1 MKIQKQTILAAAFL
15 FIAMFFAGCGTSSSG
30 NGIFMGRMGS
40 AAKTEGNTT
49 QEPSL
54 DLAVETA
61 SAGSS
66 LYVIAKID
74 TEGKEAVFE
83 RVSDGRQLQY
93 PFTVATRFLDKYG
106 DSKSAGSFQPGDV
119 VKISV
124 SESEQKLNSVQLS
137 DEVWVYEDIVNYS
150 IDESIGALVIG
161 DTKYAYDPKYPV
173 FSGEGRIDISEIG
186 GSDVLRAVGLD
197 KKLISL
203 AVQRGHGYLA
213 LANTKLF
220 EGSFIC
226 VGDKIFEQVE
236 KDMQIEVPE
245 GTYLVTVA
253 NNGYGGSRE
262 VEIKRDETISL
273 NLDELKGEGPQICKI
288 KFDVGVEG
296 AILWIDGKKAD
307 YSKPVELAYGVHTI
321 SVEAEGYDTITEK
334 LVVNSK
340 EAEIEIALNS
350 ASGSKTADKGSTS
363 ETEGSNQNNTNQNN
377 ANQNTSGGNNN
388 TGSNNSTN
396 NNTNNNNN
404 NSNNNNNNNSNQ
416 TDYLTTLY
424 NLLTSIGNTN
434 NSGNTNNNSGT
445 NTNSNSNS
453 GADDDDLRDE

>member
-1 MKIQKQTILAAAFL
+1 MKLRKQTIFAAAFL
-15 FIAMFFAGCGTSSSG
+15 FAAAFFSGCGNASSG
-30 NGIFMGRMGS
+30 SGIFMGRMGS
-40 AAKTEGNTT
+40 AANMEEKST
-49 QEPSL
+49 QEPSF
-54 DLAVETA
+54 DPEEETVL
-61 SAGSS
+61 SGSP
-66 LYVIAKID
+66 LYVIVKID

-83 RVSDGRQLQY
+83 KVSDGRQLQY
-93 PFTVATRFLDKYG
+93 PYTLATRFLDKYG
-106 DSKSAGSFQPGDV
+106 NSKSVSSFLPGDV
-119 VKISV
+119 AEISV
-124 SESEQKLNSVQLS
+124 SESRQELTSVQLS
-137 DEVWVYEDIVNYS
+137 DEVWVYEDIVNYT

-161 DTKYAYDPKYPV
+161 DTKYAYDPGYPV
-173 FSGEGRIDISEIG
+173 FSGEGRIGISDIG
-186 GSDVLRAVGLD
+186 DSDVLRAVGRD

-203 AVQRGHGYLA
+203 AVQRGHGFLA
-213 LANTKLF
+213 LSNTKLF

-236 KDMQIEVPE
+236 KNMQIEVPE

-262 VEIKRDETISL
+262 VEIKRDETISM
-273 NLDELKGEGPQICKI
+273 NLDELKGEGPKICKI
-288 KFDVGVEG
+288 RFDVGVEG

-350 ASGSKTADKGSTS
+350 AFGSKAAQKDGAS
-363 ETEGSNQNNTNQNN
+363 ETEGADQNN
-377 ANQNTSGGNNN
+377 ANQNNVNQNASGGNNN
-388 TGSNNSTN
+388 TGNNNNTNYNNTNN

-404 NSNNNNNNNSNQ
+404 NSDQ

-424 NLLTSIGNTN
+424 NLLTSIGSTGN
-434 NSGNTNNNSGT
+434 NGNTNNNSGT
-445 NTNSNSNS
+445 NTDSNSNS
-453 GADDDDLRDE
+453 GADTDDLRDE